1 MKFKNH
7 SHEAISELLLLLAEK
22 ETFDSLKGLR
32 EFKQEEVSDIL
43 KEIAIALKEE
53 SLTEGGG
60 NKADLSSFE
69 LTSQALSLISSLS
82 PREETILF
90 KSFKLI

>member
-7 SHEAISELLLLLAEK
+7 SHEAISELLLFLAEK
-22 ETFDSLKGLR
+22 ESFESLKGVR
-32 EFKQEEVSDIL
+32 EFKKEEVADIL
-43 KEIAIALKEE
+43 KEIAMALRDE
-53 SLTEGGG
+53 SLTDGGSQ
-60 NKADLSSFE
+60 KADLSSFE

>member
-7 SHEAISELLLLLAEK
+7 SLEAISELLLFLAEK
-22 ETFDSLKGLR
+22 ETFDSLKGVR
-32 EFKQEEVSDIL
+32 EFKREDIAEIF
-43 KEIAIALKEE
+43 KEIALSLRDE
-53 SLTEGGG
+53 SLTEGGSQR
-60 NKADLSSFE
+60 ADLSSFE